1 MPREPRLSQVLPVEV
16 ALLSLHLPFV
26 QGERPSD
33 QAGGPGGGGWRWP
46 RDFLLLPGGKSA
58 GAGPVFFADGGR
70 LGLDQR
76 RRQNAGR
83 GLGIVRESRDDLRG
97 ALGQRELQEDLH
109 MVGLNRR
116 SK

>member
-1 MPREPRLSQVLPVEV
+1 MSREPRLSQVLPVEV

-26 QGERPSD
+26 QGEGPSD
-33 QAGGPGGGGWRWP
+33 QARDPGGGGWRWP
-46 RDFLLLPGGKSA
+46 GDFLLPRWKSA
-58 GAGPVFFADGGR
+58 VAGPLLFADGGL

-83 GLGIVRESRDDLRG
+83 GLGVVRESRDDLRG
-97 ALGQRELQEDLH
+97 ALAQRELQEDLH